1 MELGRGG
8 VDPTCRKGG
17 NIMKKIILLFV
28 FVFAAYL
35 TTGGSAAK
43 AYLIENGD
51 FELGL
56 TNWDHS
62 PNVKAKGSW
71 ANIDPKGGERQA
83 VLSPSGFLPSELSQ
97 GFEIDETGSISISFD
112 YNLWS
117 FSSLGSEVGDDFV
130 VTLVSDDSVFFNEI
144 LRINFKDTLSQGPT
158 IQGWQHYEEIFQFD
172 TLMDISLL
180 FEADNFKDPA
190 QFSIG
195 FVDNVEVSVVPVPP
209 SLLLLS
215 SGLMSIGVYFRRR
228 KIFKDLSRGVH
239 LTG

>member
-1 MELGRGG
+1 MKLGRGG

-28 FVFAAYL
+28 FVFAAFL

-56 TNWDHS
+56 TDWDHS

-97 GFEIDETGSISISFD
+97 GFEVDETGPISISFD

-130 VTLVSDDSVFFNEI
+130 VTLISDDSVFFNEI
-144 LRINFKDTLSQGPT
+144 LRINFKDTLSAEPT
-158 IQGWQHYEEIFQFD
+158 IQGWKHYEETFQFD
-172 TLMDISLL
+172 TSMDISLL
-180 FEADNFKDPA
+180 FEVDNFKDPA
-190 QFSIG
+190 QFGIG
-195 FVDNVEVSVVPVPP
+195 FVDNAEVSSVPIPGT
-209 SLLLLS
+209 LLLLG
-215 SGLMSIGVYFRRR
+215 SGALGLISILRR
-228 KIFKDLSRGVH
+228 KMRII
-239 LTG
+239 

>member
-1 MELGRGG
+1 
-8 VDPTCRKGG
+8 
-17 NIMKKIILLFV
+17 MKKIILLFV
-28 FVFAAYL
+28 FVFAAFL

-83 VLSPSGFLPSELSQ
+83 VLSPSGFLPSELSH
-97 GFEIDETGSISISFD
+97 GFEVDETGPISISFD

-130 VTLVSDDSVFFNEI
+130 VTLISDDSVFFNEI
-144 LRINFKDTLSQGPT
+144 LRINFKDTLSAEPT
-158 IQGWQHYEEIFQFD
+158 IQGWKHYEETFQFD
-172 TLMDISLL
+172 TSMDISLL
-180 FEADNFKDPA
+180 FEVDNFKDPA
-190 QFSIG
+190 QFGIG
-195 FVDNVEVSVVPVPP
+195 FIDNVEVSSVPIPGT
-209 SLLLLS
+209 LLLLG
-215 SGLMSIGVYFRRR
+215 SGALGLISILRR
-228 KIFKDLSRGVH
+228 KRG
-239 LTG
+239 